1 MKHLRFVFLAP
12 KAALLLFVTIL
23 FPILHAAAQSKAFAY
38 NVARH
43 AANEKPGTVAPVE
56 SFNVHITQLQKDQLL
71 FQLSVDNPGNEK
83 LTLYIKDNFNNTL
96 HREILPATLRFEA
109 RYNLASLEDGDYVF
123 EIRSG
128 KNKLA
133 EKAIAIK
140 TQTLINRNV
149 SVTE

>member
-23 FPILHAAAQSKAFAY
+23 FPILHAAAQSKVFAY
-38 NVARH
+38 NVTRH
-43 AANEKPGTVAPVE
+43 ASEKPADIAPVE

-96 HREILPATLRFEA
+96 HREILPATLRYEA
-109 RYNLASLEDGDYVF
+109 RYNLASLEDGDYIF

-140 TQTLINRNV
+140 TQTLINRKV
-149 SVTE
+149 SVIE

>member
-23 FPILHAAAQSKAFAY
+23 FPILHAAAQSQTFAY
-38 NVARH
+38 NATRL
-43 AANEKPGTVAPVE
+43 ANEKKGTPAPIE

-96 HREILPATLRFEA
+96 HRETLPATLRFEA
-109 RYNLASLEDGDYVF
+109 RYNLASLEDGDYIF

-128 KNKLA
+128 KTKLA

-140 TQTLINRNV
+140 TQTLVNRSV
-149 SVTE
+149 LVTE

>member
-23 FPILHAAAQSKAFAY
+23 FPILHAAAQSQTFAY
-38 NVARH
+38 NASRLAH
-43 AANEKPGTVAPVE
+43 EKPGTPAPVE

-71 FQLSVDNPGNEK
+71 FQLSVDNPGNER

-96 HREILPATLRFEA
+96 HRETLPATLRFEA

-128 KNKLA
+128 KTKLA

-140 TQTLINRNV
+140 TQTLVNRSV
-149 SVTE
+149 SVTQ

>member
-23 FPILHAAAQSKAFAY
+23 FPIFHAAAQSQTFAY
-38 NVARH
+38 SVARLPKE
-43 AANEKPGTVAPVE
+43 NVAPVE

-83 LTLYIKDNFNNTL
+83 LTLYIKDNYNNTL
-96 HREILPATLRFEA
+96 HREVLPATLRFEA
-109 RYNLASLEDGDYVF
+109 RYNLGSLEDGDYVF

-128 KNKLA
+128 KTKLA

-140 TQTLINRNV
+140 TQTFVNRNV

>member
-12 KAALLLFVTIL
+12 KAALLLFVTIVL
-23 FPILHAAAQSKAFAY
+23 PILHAAAQSSTFAY
-38 NVARH
+38 NVERRAS
-43 AANEKPGTVAPVE
+43 EKPAAVAPVE

-83 LTLYIKDNFNNTL
+83 LTLYIKDNYNNTL
-96 HREILPATLRFEA
+96 HREILPSTLRFEA
-109 RYNLASLEDGDYVF
+109 RYNLASLEDGDYIF
-123 EIRSG
+123 EIRAG

-140 TQTLINRNV
+140 TQTLVNRNV

>member
-12 KAALLLFVTIL
+12 KVALLVFVTIL
-23 FPILHAAAQSKAFAY
+23 FPILHAAAQTETFAY
-38 NVARH
+38 NVARLKG
-43 AANEKPGTVAPVE
+43 NPVATAPIE
-56 SFNVHITQLQKDQLL
+56 AFNVHITQLQKDQLL
-71 FQLSVDNPGNEK
+71 FQLSVDNPSNEK

-96 HREILPATLRFEA
+96 HRETLPATLRFEA

-128 KNKLA
+128 KTKLA
-133 EKAIAIK
+133 EKAIGIK
-140 TQTLINRNV
+140 TQTLVNRSV